1 MFRYYVDYDSNFSSW
16 HILTSLCYDKVYLKV
31 CLFVVKSVCIWILK
45 FDRERDT
52 LSPNIDYGLK
62 L

>member
-1 MFRYYVDYDSNFSSW
+1 MDDDSNFSSW
-16 HILTSLCYDKVYLKV
+16 HILTSLCYDKLYLKV